1 LARQTPN
8 ELPRIGIA
16 ASTYPANNRFLPDD
30 KLEFGILFIRLRK
43 YHSVRGRM
51 VPETVLSTAAPHRP
65 FYRTAGILI
74 QRERPPGSPV
84 LRVTLFLCGLRTENL
99 AADPWAMSAVPDF
112 VYAETTGKPP
122 EDLEQR
128 LKFQKGLSQ
137 LAAQEAAVFEML
149 VEVRHLP
156 KPLKLLEDPAIA
168 DRINREVSSEVVPS
182 HDE

>member
-1 LARQTPN
+1 
-8 ELPRIGIA
+8 
-16 ASTYPANNRFLPDD
+16 
-30 KLEFGILFIRLRK
+30 
-43 YHSVRGRM
+43 M

-99 AADPWAMSAVPDF
+99 VADPWAMSAVPDF

-149 VEVRHLP
+149 VEVRHLL

-168 DRINREVSSEVVPS
+168 DRINREVSSEVSLRMMNSRILRTNLRRGHSQSSFRKRWPGKGARHSIAYLLCVNRR
-182 HDE
+182 